1 MNLDTYKMYS
11 LFSTMQTPNW
21 RIENEHGIN
30 YVFDVPAE
38 HIRKV
43 HRSDKAKVAVIFAY
57 TNTKSMLRIEM
68 TIHSARNSKR
78 VISLHNDDE
87 PHDRAYA
94 NFNKI
99 DSVDNKHAKHAIN
112 TLKSL
117 GLFELENFCKDFI
130 SSI

>member
-1 MNLDTYKMYS
+1 MNLDAYTMFS
-11 LFSTMQTPNW
+11 LFSSMQKPRW
-21 RIENEHGIN
+21 HIENEHGIN

-57 TNTKSMLRIEM
+57 TDTKSMLRIEM
-68 TIHSARNSKR
+68 TIHGARNSKR
-78 VISLHNDDE
+78 VISLHNDDD
-87 PHDRAYA
+87 PYARAYA

-99 DSVDNKHAKHAIN
+99 DSVDNEHAKHLTN

-117 GLFELENFCKDFI
+117 GLFDLENFCKDFI